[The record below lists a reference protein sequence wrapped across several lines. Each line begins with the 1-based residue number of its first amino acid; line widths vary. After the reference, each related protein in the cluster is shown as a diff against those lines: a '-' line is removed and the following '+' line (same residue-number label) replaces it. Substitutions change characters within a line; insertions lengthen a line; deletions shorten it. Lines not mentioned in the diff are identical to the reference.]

1 MYDYIQLF
9 VISNGV
15 ITRYFANN
23 PRIIDNF
30 IRENVDNDRE
40 GFTRSKADGTMDLES
55 RLTKYV
61 TEARWRAISDLA
73 KEEDI
78 DEMAIVKYVQ
88 EYDYLQREKPE
99 ILQRAIKQ
107 KKGLRL
113 LQRSWLLKNL
123 TAKLRN
129 IISTFSWE

>member
-1 MYDYIQLF
+1 
-9 VISNGV
+9 
-15 ITRYFANN
+15 
-23 PRIIDNF
+23 
-30 IRENVDNDRE
+30 
-40 GFTRSKADGTMDLES
+40 MDLES

-78 DEMAIVKYVQ
+78 DEKALVKYVQ

-113 LQRSWLLKNL
+113 LQRSLLLRTL
-123 TAKLRN
+123 TTKLRN

>member
-1 MYDYIQLF
+1 MNQ
-9 VISNGV
+9 
-15 ITRYFANN
+15 
-23 PRIIDNF
+23 
-30 IRENVDNDRE
+30 
-40 GFTRSKADGTMDLES
+40 ES

-61 TEARWRAISDLA
+61 TETCRRAISDLA

-78 DEMAIVKYVQ
+78 DEKALVKYVQ

-113 LQRSWLLKNL
+113 LLRSWLLRNL
-123 TAKLRN
+123 TEKLRN
-129 IISTFSWE
+129 IIRE

>member
-1 MYDYIQLF
+1 
-9 VISNGV
+9 
-15 ITRYFANN
+15 
-23 PRIIDNF
+23 
-30 IRENVDNDRE
+30 
-40 GFTRSKADGTMDLES
+40 MDLES

-61 TEARWRAISDLA
+61 TEARLRAISELA

-78 DEMAIVKYVQ
+78 DEKALVKYVQ

-113 LQRSWLLKNL
+113 LQRSWLLRSL
-123 TAKLRN
+123 TTKLRN

>member
-1 MYDYIQLF
+1 
-9 VISNGV
+9 
-15 ITRYFANN
+15 
-23 PRIIDNF
+23 
-30 IRENVDNDRE
+30 
-40 GFTRSKADGTMDLES
+40 MDLES

-61 TEARWRAISDLA
+61 TEARLRAISDLA

-78 DEMAIVKYVQ
+78 DEKALVKYVQ

-113 LQRSWLLKNL
+113 LQRSWLLRSL
-123 TAKLRN
+123 TTKLRN